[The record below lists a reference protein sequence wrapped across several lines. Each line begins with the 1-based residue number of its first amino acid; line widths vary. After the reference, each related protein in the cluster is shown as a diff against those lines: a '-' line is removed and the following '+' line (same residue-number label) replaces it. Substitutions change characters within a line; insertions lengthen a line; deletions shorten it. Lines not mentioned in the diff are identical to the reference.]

1 MEEGKRMPC
10 ILLTLDSEEVR
21 GEAFLPERQ
30 VLGNYVRDV
39 FSAATSTENKLLSV
53 SAVNHSFFFLRGNE
67 PLHKE
72 PIAQCT
78 ISSIS
83 LFPQL

>member
-1 MEEGKRMPC
+1 MPC

-53 SAVNHSFFFLRGNE
+53 SAVNHSFFF
-67 PLHKE
+67 
-72 PIAQCT
+72 
-78 ISSIS
+78 
-83 LFPQL
+83 